1 MIAAQILAGGP
12 AMCSQPHLH
21 SMRECVRV
29 GGLGKIRVRKGRSV
43 RGALVTL
50 LHDLESNETALGAA
64 CGAPPTRA
72 GPTTVG
78 ARELADPFQLSSLSL
93 C

>member
-1 MIAAQILAGGP
+1 M
-12 AMCSQPHLH
+12 
-21 SMRECVRV
+21 
-29 GGLGKIRVRKGRSV
+29 
-43 RGALVTL
+43 VTL

-78 ARELADPFQLSSLSL
+78 ARELAVAAAAPQEETLESFLEGAGLLEYLATLSAAGMGELLRPEIPSVLR
-93 C
+93 